1 MKQVIS
7 IFLSL
12 LLLASSSGVTYAQH
26 YCGDY
31 EMMSKVTLGES
42 YLSCGMA
49 METPACDDEKIE
61 APSCC
66 ENQFTQVST
75 DDNFA
80 KASFKVDFDTS
91 FVAALV
97 TIFVVKELSLENPKA
112 NYYSTYNPPPLIK
125 DIPVL
130 YDTFLI

>member
-1 MKQVIS
+1 MKQIIS

-12 LLLASSSGVTYAQH
+12 LLLASSSGVAYAQH
-26 YCGDY
+26 YCGDH

-42 YLSCGMA
+42 YLSCGMV
-49 METPACDDEKIE
+49 METSPCDDEKMEI
-61 APSCC
+61 PSCC

-80 KASFKVDFDTS
+80 KTSYKVDFDAS

-97 TIFVVKELSLENPKA
+97 TIFVFKELPLDDLKA
-112 NYYSTYNPPPLIK
+112 NYYSAYNPPPLIK

-130 YDTFLI
+130 YETFLI